1 MAQQFINKLN
11 VNEKQVIYGAII
23 VVVAFLVGAIS
34 GFGFLGSGSGDL
46 AAAVAIA
53 VIYWLKYQ
61 PNPIN
66 WPIPPQTIVLGIAAV
81 AAFFAIIAVVT
92 WIAVLGINLYA
103 LSIILNAIGC
113 GMMAYGAWKDY
124 QAMPKTAAPPPAA
137 PPPPPPAA

>member
-1 MAQQFINKLN
+1 MAQMFMNKLN
-11 VNEKQVIYGAII
+11 ANEKQVIYGAII
-23 VVVAFLVGAIS
+23 VVIAYLVTAVS

-61 PNPIN
+61 PNQIN

-81 AAFFAIIAVVT
+81 AAFFAVLAVVGWLT
-92 WIAVLGINLYA
+92 FIGISLYSLG
-103 LSIILNAIGC
+103 IILNAVGC
-113 GMMAYGAWKDY
+113 VVMVYGAWNEY
-124 QAMPKTAAPPPAA
+124 QAMPKAT

>member
-1 MAQQFINKLN
+1 MAQMFMSKLN
-11 VNEKQVIYGAII
+11 ANEKQVIYGAII
-23 VVVAFLVGAIS
+23 VVVAFVLSAVS

-66 WPIPPQTIVLGIAAV
+66 WPVPPQTIVLAVAAV
-81 AAFFAIIAVVT
+81 AAFFAVLAVVG
-92 WIAVLGINLYA
+92 WLAFVGISLYSLA
-103 LSIILNAIGC
+103 IILNAVGC
-113 GMMAYGAWKDY
+113 VVMAYGAWNEY
-124 QAMPKTAAPPPAA
+124 QAMPKSAA

>member
-1 MAQQFINKLN
+1 MAQQFMNKLN
-11 VNEKQVIYGAII
+11 VNERQVIYGAII
-23 VVVAFLVGAIS
+23 VVIAYVIGAVS

-81 AAFFAIIAVVT
+81 AAFFALLAVFT
-92 WIAVLGINLYA
+92 WLTFIGISLYSLA
-103 LSIILNAIGC
+103 IILNAIGC
-113 GMMAYGAWKDY
+113 AVMAYGAWNEY
-124 QAMPKTAAPPPAA
+124 QAMPKAA